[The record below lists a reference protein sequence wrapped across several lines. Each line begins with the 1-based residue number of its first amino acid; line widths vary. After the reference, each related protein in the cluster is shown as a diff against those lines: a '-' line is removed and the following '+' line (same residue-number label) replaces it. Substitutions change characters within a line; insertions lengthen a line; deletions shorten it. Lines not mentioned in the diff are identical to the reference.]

1 MIVYTCRRVKLPE
14 VNVVS
19 YTLIIILVT
28 LLLKQ
33 RPISFNVSEIF
44 MKWEKTWE
52 SGNSRTF
59 L

>member
-44 MKWEKTWE
+44 MQWEKTWE